1 MQGYTPITILET
13 EAVQRRPDP
22 RIIAA
27 AGFPL
32 PPRRT
37 SRQRIGDWL
46 ISLGTRL
53 VGPVPVFEP
62 NPMPR
67 EQY

>member
-1 MQGYTPITILET
+1 MQGYTPVKVLET
-13 EAVQRRPDP
+13 EAEQRRPDP
-22 RIIAA
+22 RINAA
-27 AGFPL
+27 AGYP

-37 SRQRIGDWL
+37 GRQQLGAWL

-53 VGPVPVFEP
+53 VESASVPDPEP
-62 NPMPR
+62 TLQ